1 MLLPVLL
8 LNKPA
13 AFFENLD
20 TSSLARGNLRLFI
33 GGALGASAF
42 GAAMGAY
49 VGGSNIAVAALK
61 MPLFFALTLALCFSL
76 MHVVALA
83 SGLRASA
90 AQTLHIALCGLG
102 VTALC
107 LGALAPA
114 LALFAASAPTPS
126 TQSYLNLYATCAL
139 CGVIAGCFGAAR
151 LAEGL
156 RALHGVPVRG
166 VFCLWLL
173 IYQFTGAQVAWVLRP
188 WIGGADYSLA
198 HGLSGNFYTGAGSV
212 LWRWLQQ

>member
-1 MLLPVLL
+1 MLLPVPL
-8 LNKPA
+8 LNEPS
-13 AFFENLD
+13 AFFQGLD
-20 TSSLARGNLRLFI
+20 ASSLTRGNLRLFI

-42 GAAMGAY
+42 GAAMGAH
-49 VGGSNIAVAALK
+49 VGGSNIAATALK

-83 SGLRASA
+83 SGVRASA
-90 AQTLHIALCGLG
+90 AQTLHIALSGLG

-107 LGALAPA
+107 LGAFAPA
-114 LALFAASAPTPS
+114 LALFAASAPTAS
-126 TQSYLNLYATCAL
+126 TPSYLNLYATCAL
-139 CGVIAGCFGAAR
+139 CGAIAGCFGAAR
-151 LAEGL
+151 LATGL
-156 RALHGVPVRG
+156 RVLHGGPARG
-166 VFCLWLL
+166 VCCLWLF

-198 HGLSGNFYTGAGSV
+198 HGLSGNFYTGAGRV

>member
-1 MLLPVLL
+1 MLLHVMLL
-8 LNKPA
+8 HQPNVSFA
-13 AFFENLD
+13 GLD
-20 TSSLARGNLRLFI
+20 ASSLARVNLRLFT
-33 GGALGASAF
+33 GGSLGAFAF
-42 GAAMGAY
+42 GAAMGAH

-83 SGLRASA
+83 AGMRARA

-102 VTALC
+102 VTATC

-114 LALFAASAPTPS
+114 LALFAACAPTPS
-126 TQSYLNLYATCAL
+126 LASYLNLYAACAL

-156 RALHGVPVRG
+156 RAFHGVQVRG
-166 VFCLWLL
+166 VFCLWLF